1 MAITTELLLEL
12 AQEFQRLAIGQD
24 RVASIQG
31 LIAQS
36 NTAVAQAGE
45 QRLGLD
51 DHPASYARWAQVSAP
66 RS

>member
-1 MAITTELLLEL
+1 MSISNTLLVEL

-24 RVASIQG
+24 RVSGIQG

-36 NTAVAQAGE
+36 NAVIAQAAE

-51 DHPASYARWAQVSAP
+51 DHPASYARWIAESAP